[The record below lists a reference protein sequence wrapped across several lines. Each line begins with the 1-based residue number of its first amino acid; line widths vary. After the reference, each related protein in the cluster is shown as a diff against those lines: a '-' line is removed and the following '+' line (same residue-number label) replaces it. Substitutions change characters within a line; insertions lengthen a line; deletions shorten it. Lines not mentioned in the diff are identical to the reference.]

1 MLDIILNFLIAL
13 IIIGIPSYAFYRV
26 GKYTGIQHGMRRQL
40 LRDLTLSGIVQIME
54 TKRSNPFMKII
65 S

>member
-1 MLDIILNFLIAL
+1 MLDILINFLIAL
-13 IIIGIPSYAFYRV
+13 LIIGIPSYVFYRV

-54 TKRSNPFMKII
+54 TKRSNPFFKML